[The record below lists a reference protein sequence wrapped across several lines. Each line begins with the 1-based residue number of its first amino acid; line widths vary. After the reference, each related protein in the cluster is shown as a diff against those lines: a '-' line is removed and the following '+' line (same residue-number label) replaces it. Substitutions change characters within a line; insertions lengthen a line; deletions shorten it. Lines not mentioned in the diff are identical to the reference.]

1 MSPYMPTLDEHKG
14 SVIEQHMK
22 ESYGEEAA
30 TIESSFTVLKKCR
43 GKFEGLLFE
52 MLFIRDII
60 PSLNKQSDSIR
71 AELSTELMKHALS
84 DVSKL
89 DVTLEITKFAL
100 DIPTRKSK
108 NKGSFNSIA
117 ETLQKPYEYK

>member
-71 AELSTELMKHALS
+71 RRAELFSITQQCYILFCECVSLFVSGIVILAPLSELFQ
-84 DVSKL
+84 
-89 DVTLEITKFAL
+89 T
-100 DIPTRKSK
+100 
-108 NKGSFNSIA
+108 N
-117 ETLQKPYEYK
+117 

>member
-1 MSPYMPTLDEHKG
+1 
-14 SVIEQHMK
+14 
-22 ESYGEEAA
+22 
-30 TIESSFTVLKKCR
+30 
-43 GKFEGLLFE
+43 
-52 MLFIRDII
+52 
-60 PSLNKQSDSIR
+60 
-71 AELSTELMKHALS
+71 MKHALS

-108 NKGSFNSIA
+108 NKGSFNPIA

>member
-71 AELSTELMKHALS
+71 AELSSITQQCYILFCEC
-84 DVSKL
+84 VSLFVSGIVILAVK
-89 DVTLEITKFAL
+89 
-100 DIPTRKSK
+100 KSGGAK
-108 NKGSFNSIA
+108 APPAPPRLRGPCHCVS
-117 ETLQKPYEYK
+117 